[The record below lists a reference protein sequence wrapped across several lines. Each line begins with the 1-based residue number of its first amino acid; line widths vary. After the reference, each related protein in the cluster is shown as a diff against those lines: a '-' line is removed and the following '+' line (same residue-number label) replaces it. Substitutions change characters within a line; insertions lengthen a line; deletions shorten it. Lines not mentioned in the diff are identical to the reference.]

1 MQPIVWNEK
10 LSVGV
15 KLFDEEHKQ
24 LISYINR
31 LNNALEI
38 RSTQKTM
45 EEILTGL
52 FDYTKSHFK
61 DEEMAMIK
69 YEYPDFTNHKIEH
82 DKLTKQVYDFKDRL
96 KTGKTSFSLELMQ
109 FLSDWLINH
118 IQDTDMKY
126 KPLLKDKDI

>member
-1 MQPIVWNEK
+1 MQPIVWTEK

-15 KLFDEEHKQ
+15 KLFNEEHKQ

-61 DEEMAMIK
+61 DEEIAMIK
-69 YEYPDFTNHKIEH
+69 HEYPNFTKHKIEH
-82 DKLTKQVYDFKDRL
+82 DKLTKQVIDFKDRL
-96 KTGKTSFSLELMQ
+96 KGGKTSFSLELMQ
-109 FLSDWLINH
+109 FLSDWLIDH
-118 IQDTDMKY
+118 IQNTDMKY
-126 KPLLKDKDI
+126 KPLLQDKEI